1 MLATTEIVLPN
12 CSTQAFMDA
21 LGSVQ
26 INNSPL
32 GNFGYNEADGG
43 VDGGAGEEDNE
54 VEEVEGTTLS
64 RRGTNYTV
72 LEDQTLIRA
81 WESISLDATH
91 GNDQT
96 KDRYW
101 QRVED
106 KFFQLMP
113 RNGRTVPRTFRSLQG
128 RWEVI
133 KTTCSR
139 WSGCLQ
145 QVMNAPPSGTVEGD
159 WVS

>member
-1 MLATTEIVLPN
+1 
-12 CSTQAFMDA
+12 MDA
-21 LGSVQ
+21 VGSVD
-26 INNSPL
+26 IKNPPL
-32 GNFGYNEADGG
+32 GHFCYNKADGG
-43 VDGGAGEEDNE
+43 VDGGAGEEDNDI
-54 VEEVEGTTLS
+54 EEVDGAGLS
-64 RRGTNYTV
+64 RRGANYTV
-72 LEDQTLIRA
+72 LEDQTLIHA

-96 KDRYW
+96 NDPYW

-113 RNGRTVPRTFRSLQG
+113 HNGRTMPRTFRSLQG
-128 RWEVI
+128 RWESI
-133 KTTCSR
+133 KTTCPR

-145 QVMNAPPSGTVEGD
+145 QVMNAPLSGTVEGD

>member
-1 MLATTEIVLPN
+1 
-12 CSTQAFMDA
+12 MDL
-21 LGSVQ
+21 LGSVE
-26 INNSPL
+26 INKPPL
-32 GNFGYNEADGG
+32 GNFGYNKVDSGVNGG
-43 VDGGAGEEDNE
+43 TGEEDIE
-54 VEEVEGTTLS
+54 VEEGDGAGIS

-72 LEDQTLIRA
+72 LEDQTLIHA

-91 GNDQT
+91 DNDQT

-113 RNGRTVPRTFRSLQG
+113 HNGRTMRQTFRSLQG
-128 RWEVI
+128 HWESI
-133 KTTCSR
+133 KTTYSR

-145 QVMNAPPSGTVEGD
+145 QVMNAPLSGTVEGD